1 MGPFRHVF
9 VYYTYSW
16 ASIRGSCR
24 SGGIADDLLTG
35 RLLVRFLAAPVCKV
49 SWTLSCSLLCECSS
63 ARVDRKSAKEEP
75 VHLPFTTLERVLFV
89 SESVTTWTWLQWTS
103 WGRGATSLFMLKMW
117 RGSDSVTLTVS
128 IGTTWLSAVLWLGKI
143 IFSLVTLELA
153 VYKPAFQQFLPTG

>member
-16 ASIRGSCR
+16 ASTRGGCR
-24 SGGIADDLLTG
+24 YSRWSTNWKVIGPIPGCSSLQGQSILNLKLL
-35 RLLVRFLAAPVCKV
+35 
-49 SWTLSCSLLCECSS
+49 SECECSS
-63 ARVDRKSAKEEP
+63 AQVDWKSAEEEP

-89 SESVTTWTWLQWTS
+89 SESVTTWTWLQWTL

-117 RGSDSVTLTVS
+117 RGSDRVTLTVS